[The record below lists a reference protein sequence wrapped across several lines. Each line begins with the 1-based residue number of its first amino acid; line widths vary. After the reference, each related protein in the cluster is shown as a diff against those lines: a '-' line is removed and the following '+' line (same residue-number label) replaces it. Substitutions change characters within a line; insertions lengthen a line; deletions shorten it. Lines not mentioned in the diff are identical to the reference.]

1 MILYALKVIICSG
14 LLLLVYRL
22 LLERARLHR
31 FSRAYLLAALMLPL
45 LAPLVTVQ
53 GPAGGVV
60 ERMAEY
66 SGVAGWF
73 MKADAETNTGSLA
86 KANPASLT
94 ETNAENSSKAN
105 TANATGTNTKAAE
118 TGPGNFPNSNAGNHT
133 TINTGSMSADAA
145 YYSTGTPARWLP
157 AIYIALTTLLLLRLI
172 RNLYRIYAKTRGCKK
187 TPYHRAWVIETGEA
201 VAPYAFLRYV
211 FVGNATTIPTPMLQH
226 EYAHARELHS
236 IDILLAELLLVC
248 CWWNPVLWLYKKAI
262 RLNHEFLADGA
273 ALGHCSLQD
282 YQQLVFNA
290 LANPQYIPITSG
302 LHFAAIKKRFLMMT
316 THTTRTSALL
326 RQLAIIPLAGTALLL
341 AAAAAPGKPPVNAQ
355 TAVAPQDTLPVKAQ
369 QKRKA
374 VPPPKI
380 ERINFTPSPKAKT
393 AARDT
398 FPPPRIERVNLTPS
412 PKAKTAARD
421 TFPPPVITRRTLA
434 PGKGASQEELDEYAA
449 LAKKVNTKIR
459 TESGRDMY
467 QLDGKTHARMIE
479 IYRKMDGPQR
489 LNAPALKINV
499 DMTGNPPPPP
509 VKISPTASQ
518 LTAWKNASKYGVWID
533 GKRASNEAL
542 NKYRPAD
549 FVLFH
554 ESRLE
559 HNAINYG
566 KHYFQ
571 VDLYTAPYYNEVF
584 KSRL

>member
-31 FSRAYLLAALMLPL
+31 FSRVYLLAALLLPL
-45 LAPLVTVQ
+45 LAPLVSVQ
-53 GPAGGVV
+53 GPAGGVL
-60 ERMAEY
+60 EKIAEY
-66 SGVAGWF
+66 AVGTGRFVATNAGNLTEHDVENLA
-73 MKADAETNTGSLA
+73 KTNTGNTAGTAIENAETNTGTFPVNNLESLSGTNA
-86 KANPASLT
+86 RNPAAGNGTTAAGQSSQT
-94 ETNAENSSKAN
+94 SKAI
-105 TANATGTNTKAAE
+105 AGI
-118 TGPGNFPNSNAGNHT
+118 PYINSWLVVYL
-133 TINTGSMSADAA
+133 IVSAF
-145 YYSTGTPARWLP
+145 
-157 AIYIALTTLLLLRLI
+157 LLLRFI
-172 RNLYRIYAKTRGCKK
+172 RNLGRIYTKTRGRKK
-187 TPYHRAWVIETGEA
+187 TPYHKAWVIETGETA
-201 VAPYAFLRYV
+201 APYAFLRYI
-211 FVGNATTIPTPMLQH
+211 FVGSAPATPTPMLQH
-226 EYAHARELHS
+226 EYAHARQLHS

-248 CWWNPVLWLYKKAI
+248 CWWNPLLWFYKKAI
-262 RLNHEFLADGA
+262 QLNHEFLADVA
-273 ALGHCSLQD
+273 ALSHCSLQD
-282 YQQLVFNA
+282 YQRLVFNA
-290 LANPQYIPITSG
+290 LANPQYVPVTSG

-326 RQLAIIPLAGTALLL
+326 RQLAIVPLAGAALVL
-341 AAAAAPGKPPVNAQ
+341 AAAAAPGKPPLKEQ
-355 TAVAPQDTLPVKAQ
+355 TALTPQDTLPAKAQ
-369 QKRKA
+369 PKREK

-380 ERINFTPSPKAKT
+380 ERVNFTPSSKTKA
-393 AARDT
+393 
-398 FPPPRIERVNLTPS
+398 
-412 PKAKTAARD
+412 AARD

-434 PGKGASQEELDEYAA
+434 PGKGASPEELDEYAA

-509 VKISPTASQ
+509 VKISPTAGQ
-518 LTAWKNASKYGVWID
+518 LTAWKNASKYGLWID

-542 NKYRPAD
+542 NNYRPAD

-554 ESRLE
+554 ESRLAR
-559 HNAINYG
+559 NNPNYS
-566 KHYFQ
+566 KYSVQ

-584 KSRL
+584 QSRL